1 MNDEDDAAIVR
12 AIIALAKSLH
22 LTTVAE
28 GVETAEQA
36 KLLSAQE
43 VERFQGYYF
52 SRPLTGEKISE
63 KLAKDR
69 IQPAVT
75 GL

>member
-1 MNDEDDAAIVR
+1 MDDEDDAAIVR

-36 KLLSAQE
+36 SLLRTQA

-52 SRPLTGEKISE
+52 SRPLSDEKISE

-69 IQPAVT
+69 FLPAVT
-75 GL
+75 GA